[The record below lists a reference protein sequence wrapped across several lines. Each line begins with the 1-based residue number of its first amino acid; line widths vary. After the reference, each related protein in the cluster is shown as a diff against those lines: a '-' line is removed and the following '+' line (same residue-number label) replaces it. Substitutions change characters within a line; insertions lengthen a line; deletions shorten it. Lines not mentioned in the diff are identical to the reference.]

1 MKKEV
6 KSKGER
12 ERCTQLN
19 AEFQR
24 TAREDKKAFFNE
36 QCLKIE
42 ENNRRGNTRNL
53 FRKIGD
59 IKRIYAQRRAQLRTK
74 MVDLVDAKE
83 TKKRW
88 KEYTKKL

>member
-1 MKKEV
+1 MK
-6 KSKGER
+6 
-12 ERCTQLN
+12 L
-19 AEFQR
+19 
-24 TAREDKKAFFNE
+24 
-36 QCLKIE
+36 E
-42 ENNRRGNTRNL
+42 ENRRGNTRNL

-88 KEYTKKL
+88 KEYMKSCPKKIQISQILTMVWSVTQSQTFWRAKSSGP